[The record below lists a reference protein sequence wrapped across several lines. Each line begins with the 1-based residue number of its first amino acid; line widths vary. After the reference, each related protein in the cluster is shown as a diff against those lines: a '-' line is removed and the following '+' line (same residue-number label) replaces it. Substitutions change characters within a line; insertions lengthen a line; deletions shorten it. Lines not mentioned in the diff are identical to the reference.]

1 MPQKSNGDQF
11 IEQGRT
17 DSAMDVFAK
26 LAEQKIQDAIKNGE
40 FENLS
45 GKGKPLDLTESR
57 HIPPD
62 LRMAYKVLKNSG
74 MIPAEMEIRKEI
86 ALLEELIGKCPDEQD
101 KLKLKRKQQEKWMAY
116 SLLMEKR
123 RSK

>member
-1 MPQKSNGDQF
+1 
-11 IEQGRT
+11 
-17 DSAMDVFAK
+17 MDIFVK
-26 LAEQKIQDAIKNGE
+26 LAEQKIQEAVKNGE
-40 FENLS
+40 FENLP
-45 GKGKPLDLTESR
+45 GRGKPLDLTESR

-74 MIPAEMEIRKEI
+74 VIPAEMEIKKEI
-86 ALLEELIGKCPDEQD
+86 ALLEELIVKCTDEQN
-101 KLKLKRKQQEKWMAY
+101 KLELKRKQQEKWIAY

>member
-1 MPQKSNGDQF
+1 
-11 IEQGRT
+11 
-17 DSAMDVFAK
+17 MDVFAK

-40 FENLS
+40 FENLP

-74 MIPAEMEIRKEI
+74 MIPAEMEIKKEI
-86 ALLEELIGKCPDEQD
+86 ALLEELIAKRPNEQE
-101 KLKLKRKQQEKWMAY
+101 KLDLKRKQQEKWMAY

>member
-1 MPQKSNGDQF
+1 
-11 IEQGRT
+11 
-17 DSAMDVFAK
+17 MDIFVK
-26 LAEQKIQDAIKNGE
+26 LAEQKIQEAVKNGE
-40 FENLS
+40 FENLP
-45 GKGKPLDLTESR
+45 GRGKPLDLTESR

-74 MIPAEMEIRKEI
+74 VIPAEMEIKKEI
-86 ALLEELIGKCPDEQD
+86 ALLEELIVKCADEQD
-101 KLKLKRKQQEKWMAY
+101 KLELKRKQQEKWIAY